1 MRILLLGTAAIALSG
16 CSWLGL
22 GKSNQQQSYQNYQ
35 QQNAYYGQTANR
47 APVSNCNSG
56 NCLSRWNLEA
66 AIGPEF
72 TTGGNR
78 FVTGDFTNPASA
90 ADIRTIG
97 ADDAFSTGYRAEL
110 GGSYAVSPN
119 RKIIGNVYYAN
130 SEGEENLNLGTIGG
144 DQLTGTFSDHTS
156 YGAELGVRQY
166 FNPVR
171 APLLKSIRPYVQ
183 GRVGLARVESID
195 LQDTTLA
202 GAAFAANDI
211 PFYESDWVG
220 SASGMVGIETPL
232 TKYSTIALETGIRYV
247 DNLDQDNTVLGFP
260 NTLAGINQGGART
273 TVPLM
278 LRGRYRF

>member
-72 TTGGNR
+72 SAGGGSAI
-78 FVTGDFTNPASA
+78 TGDFTSPLST
-90 ADIRTIG
+90 ADINTIKM
-97 ADDAFSTGYRAEL
+97 DDAYSTGYRAEL

-119 RKIIGNVYYAN
+119 RKFIGNVFYSDAD
-130 SEGEENLNLGTIGG
+130 GEDDLNLGTLNGQ
-144 DQLTGTFSDHTS
+144 QLTGTLSNHRS
-156 YGAELGVRQY
+156 YGAEIGLRQY
-166 FNPVR
+166 FNPVK
-171 APLLKSIRPYVQ
+171 APLVNSIRPYIQ
-183 GRVGLARVESID
+183 GRVGLARVEGVD
-195 LQDTTLA
+195 LQDTTLGGVA
-202 GAAFAANDI
+202 NPATNVAFFDG
-211 PFYESDWVG
+211 SWVG
-220 SASGMVGIETPL
+220 SAAGTFGVETPL
-232 TKYSTIALETGIRYV
+232 TKYSTIALETGLRYV
-247 DNLDQDNTVLGFP
+247 QEPGGNNSQIAGTP
-260 NTLAGINQGGART
+260 IAGINQGGGRT
-273 TVPLM
+273 TIPLM